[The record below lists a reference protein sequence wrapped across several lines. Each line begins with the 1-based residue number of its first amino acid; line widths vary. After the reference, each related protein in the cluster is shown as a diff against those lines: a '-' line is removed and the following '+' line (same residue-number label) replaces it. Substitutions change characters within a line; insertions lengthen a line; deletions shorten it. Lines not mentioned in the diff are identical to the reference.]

1 MNIVQKTL
9 LKDIDNC
16 LKNTYK
22 LIDRN
27 KASDEVFLET
37 DTQLQIILND
47 LKKMESQLLRN
58 NIPKQEDRFV
68 VYEYFILEWGI
79 RHSFGQELL
88 DVATRYTYM
97 KNPS

>member
-1 MNIVQKTL
+1 
-9 LKDIDNC
+9 
-16 LKNTYK
+16 
-22 LIDRN
+22 
-27 KASDEVFLET
+27 
-37 DTQLQIILND
+37 
-47 LKKMESQLLRN
+47 MESQLLRN